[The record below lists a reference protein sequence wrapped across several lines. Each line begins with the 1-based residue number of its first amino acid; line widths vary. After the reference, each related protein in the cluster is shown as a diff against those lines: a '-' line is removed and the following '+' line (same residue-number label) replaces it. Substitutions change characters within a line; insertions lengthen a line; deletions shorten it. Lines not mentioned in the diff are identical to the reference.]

1 MWLMILK
8 QYWWELLLVFIGSL
22 FVAYVTY
29 QRGEIKEL
37 DNKILVFQANEK
49 LNEIQKE
56 ALRSAIL
63 DQNDAVE
70 KQRIDAVQRAEVFR
84 VKSESIQAKYE
95 HDRVRVRDLNGSQEC
110 DEIRKMIESSV

>member
-8 QYWWELLLVFIGSL
+8 QYWREIALVFIGSV
-22 FVAYVTY
+22 FVAYISF
-29 QRGEIKEL
+29 QRGEIKDR

-56 ALRSAIL
+56 ALRSAIV
-63 DQNDAVE
+63 DQNNAVE

-84 VKSESIQAKYE
+84 MQSDTIQAKYE
-95 HDRVRVRDLNGSQEC
+95 RERKRVSDLNGTTEC
-110 DEIRKMIESSV
+110 DAIREIIKGAL